1 MNKLIELTIT
11 FPESETQTMIL
22 EKGSEAYKQMID
34 YAEINEGVTSEK
46 PHVMKLDIEFIPTW
60 KFNFKDLPIKI
71 NSRNVLITGSAEGYS
86 ANMQNNQHDK
96 GEINLTF
103 RDIEGIERVN
113 IESFITEDMQEIGIE
128 DIQFDQS
135 NFSDWDEVGM
145 QLQVEEKLKELLA

>member
-1 MNKLIELTIT
+1 MNI
-11 FPESETQTMIL
+11 
-22 EKGSEAYKQMID
+22 
-34 YAEINEGVTSEK
+34 
-46 PHVMKLDIEFIPTW
+46 DIEFIPTW

-113 IESFITEDMQEIGIE
+113 IESFITKDMQEIGIQ

>member
-1 MNKLIELTIT
+1 MNI
-11 FPESETQTMIL
+11 
-22 EKGSEAYKQMID
+22 
-34 YAEINEGVTSEK
+34 
-46 PHVMKLDIEFIPTW
+46 DIEFIPTW
-60 KFNFKDLPIKI
+60 NFNFKDLPIKI
-71 NSRNVLITGSAEGYS
+71 NSRNVLITGTAHGYS
-86 ANMQNNQHDK
+86 ANMQNNHHEK

-113 IESFITEDMQEIGIE
+113 IESFITEDIREIGIE

>member
-1 MNKLIELTIT
+1 MNI
-11 FPESETQTMIL
+11 
-22 EKGSEAYKQMID
+22 
-34 YAEINEGVTSEK
+34 
-46 PHVMKLDIEFIPTW
+46 DIEFIPTW

-113 IESFITEDMQEIGIE
+113 IESFITEDMQKIGIE

>member
-1 MNKLIELTIT
+1 MNI
-11 FPESETQTMIL
+11 
-22 EKGSEAYKQMID
+22 
-34 YAEINEGVTSEK
+34 
-46 PHVMKLDIEFIPTW
+46 DIEFIPTW

>member
-1 MNKLIELTIT
+1 MFI
-11 FPESETQTMIL
+11 
-22 EKGSEAYKQMID
+22 
-34 YAEINEGVTSEK
+34 
-46 PHVMKLDIEFIPTW
+46 DIEFIPTW

-113 IESFITEDMQEIGIE
+113 IESFITEDMQKIGIE

>member
-1 MNKLIELTIT
+1 MNI
-11 FPESETQTMIL
+11 
-22 EKGSEAYKQMID
+22 
-34 YAEINEGVTSEK
+34 
-46 PHVMKLDIEFIPTW
+46 DIEFIPTW

-103 RDIEGIERVN
+103 RDIEGIRKVI

-145 QLQVEEKLKELLA
+145 QLQVEEKLKQLLA

>member
-1 MNKLIELTIT
+1 MNI
-11 FPESETQTMIL
+11 
-22 EKGSEAYKQMID
+22 
-34 YAEINEGVTSEK
+34 
-46 PHVMKLDIEFIPTW
+46 DIEFIPTW

-71 NSRNVLITGSAEGYS
+71 NSRNVLITGTAHGYS

-103 RDIEGIERVN
+103 RDIEGIEKVN

-145 QLQVEEKLKELLA
+145 QLQVQEKLKELLA

>member
-1 MNKLIELTIT
+1 MYGNHHE
-11 FPESETQTMIL
+11 
-22 EKGSEAYKQMID
+22 
-34 YAEINEGVTSEK
+34 
-46 PHVMKLDIEFIPTW
+46 
-60 KFNFKDLPIKI
+60 
-71 NSRNVLITGSAEGYS
+71 
-86 ANMQNNQHDK
+86 K

-113 IESFITEDMQEIGIE
+113 IESFITEDMQEIGIQ

>member
-1 MNKLIELTIT
+1 MNII
-11 FPESETQTMIL
+11 
-22 EKGSEAYKQMID
+22 
-34 YAEINEGVTSEK
+34 
-46 PHVMKLDIEFIPTW
+46 IEFIPNW

-86 ANMQNNQHDK
+86 ANMQNNHHDK

-103 RDIEGIERVN
+103 RDIEDIERVN
-113 IESFITEDMQEIGIE
+113 IKSFITEDMQEIGIE
-128 DIQFDQS
+128 GIQFDQS

>member
-1 MNKLIELTIT
+1 MNI
-11 FPESETQTMIL
+11 
-22 EKGSEAYKQMID
+22 
-34 YAEINEGVTSEK
+34 
-46 PHVMKLDIEFIPTW
+46 DIEFIPTW

-71 NSRNVLITGSAEGYS
+71 NSRNLLITGTAHGYS

>member
-1 MNKLIELTIT
+1 MNI
-11 FPESETQTMIL
+11 
-22 EKGSEAYKQMID
+22 
-34 YAEINEGVTSEK
+34 
-46 PHVMKLDIEFIPTW
+46 DIEFIPTW

-71 NSRNVLITGSAEGYS
+71 NSRNVLITGTAHGYS
-86 ANMQNNQHDK
+86 ANMQNIQHDK

-113 IESFITEDMQEIGIE
+113 IESFITEDMREIGIE

>member
-1 MNKLIELTIT
+1 MNVE
-11 FPESETQTMIL
+11 
-22 EKGSEAYKQMID
+22 
-34 YAEINEGVTSEK
+34 
-46 PHVMKLDIEFIPTW
+46 IEFIPTW

>member
-1 MNKLIELTIT
+1 MNII
-11 FPESETQTMIL
+11 
-22 EKGSEAYKQMID
+22 
-34 YAEINEGVTSEK
+34 
-46 PHVMKLDIEFIPTW
+46 IEFTPTW

-71 NSRNVLITGSAEGYS
+71 NSRNVLITGTAHGYS
-86 ANMQNNQHDK
+86 ANMYGNHHEK

-103 RDIEGIERVN
+103 RDIEGIERVK

>member
-1 MNKLIELTIT
+1 MNI
-11 FPESETQTMIL
+11 
-22 EKGSEAYKQMID
+22 
-34 YAEINEGVTSEK
+34 
-46 PHVMKLDIEFIPTW
+46 DIEFIPTW
-60 KFNFKDLPIKI
+60 KFNFRDLPIKI
-71 NSRNVLITGSAEGYS
+71 NSRNVLLTGSAEGYS

>member
-1 MNKLIELTIT
+1 MNI
-11 FPESETQTMIL
+11 
-22 EKGSEAYKQMID
+22 
-34 YAEINEGVTSEK
+34 
-46 PHVMKLDIEFIPTW
+46 DIEFIPTW

-86 ANMQNNQHDK
+86 ANMQNNHHDK

-113 IESFITEDMQEIGIE
+113 IESFITEDMREIGIE
-128 DIQFDQS
+128 GIQFDQS

>member
-1 MNKLIELTIT
+1 MNI
-11 FPESETQTMIL
+11 
-22 EKGSEAYKQMID
+22 
-34 YAEINEGVTSEK
+34 
-46 PHVMKLDIEFIPTW
+46 DIEFIPTW

-86 ANMQNNQHDK
+86 ANMQNNHHDK

-113 IESFITEDMQEIGIE
+113 IKSFITEDMQEIGIE
-128 DIQFDQS
+128 GIQFDQS

>member
-1 MNKLIELTIT
+1 MNI
-11 FPESETQTMIL
+11 
-22 EKGSEAYKQMID
+22 
-34 YAEINEGVTSEK
+34 
-46 PHVMKLDIEFIPTW
+46 DIEFIPTW

-71 NSRNVLITGSAEGYS
+71 NSRNVLITGTAEGYS

-113 IESFITEDMQEIGIE
+113 IESFITEDMREIGIE

>member
-1 MNKLIELTIT
+1 MNI
-11 FPESETQTMIL
+11 
-22 EKGSEAYKQMID
+22 
-34 YAEINEGVTSEK
+34 
-46 PHVMKLDIEFIPTW
+46 DIEFIPTW

-135 NFSDWDEVGM
+135 NFSDWDEIGM

>member
-1 MNKLIELTIT
+1 MNI
-11 FPESETQTMIL
+11 
-22 EKGSEAYKQMID
+22 
-34 YAEINEGVTSEK
+34 
-46 PHVMKLDIEFIPTW
+46 DIEFIPTW

-71 NSRNVLITGSAEGYS
+71 NSRNVLITGTAHGYS
-86 ANMQNNQHDK
+86 ANMYNNQHDK

-113 IESFITEDMQEIGIE
+113 IKSFITEDMQEIGIE
-128 DIQFDQS
+128 GIRFNQS

>member
-1 MNKLIELTIT
+1 MNI
-11 FPESETQTMIL
+11 
-22 EKGSEAYKQMID
+22 
-34 YAEINEGVTSEK
+34 
-46 PHVMKLDIEFIPTW
+46 DIEFIPTW

-71 NSRNVLITGSAEGYS
+71 NSRNVLITGTAHGYS
-86 ANMQNNQHDK
+86 ANMYNNQHDK

-113 IESFITEDMQEIGIE
+113 IESFITEDMREIGIE

>member
-1 MNKLIELTIT
+1 MNI
-11 FPESETQTMIL
+11 
-22 EKGSEAYKQMID
+22 
-34 YAEINEGVTSEK
+34 
-46 PHVMKLDIEFIPTW
+46 DIEFIPTW

-71 NSRNVLITGSAEGYS
+71 NSRNVLLTGSAEGYS

>member
-1 MNKLIELTIT
+1 MNI
-11 FPESETQTMIL
+11 
-22 EKGSEAYKQMID
+22 
-34 YAEINEGVTSEK
+34 
-46 PHVMKLDIEFIPTW
+46 DIEFIPTW

-113 IESFITEDMQEIGIE
+113 IESFITEDMQEIGIQ

>member
-1 MNKLIELTIT
+1 MNI
-11 FPESETQTMIL
+11 
-22 EKGSEAYKQMID
+22 
-34 YAEINEGVTSEK
+34 
-46 PHVMKLDIEFIPTW
+46 DIEFIPTW

-103 RDIEGIERVN
+103 RDIEIERVN
-113 IESFITEDMQEIGIE
+113 IESFITEDMQEIGIQ

>member
-1 MNKLIELTIT
+1 MNIE
-11 FPESETQTMIL
+11 
-22 EKGSEAYKQMID
+22 
-34 YAEINEGVTSEK
+34 
-46 PHVMKLDIEFIPTW
+46 IEFIPTW
-60 KFNFKDLPIKI
+60 KFNFKDLQIKI
-71 NSRNVLITGSAEGYS
+71 NSRIVLITGTAHGYS

-96 GEINLTF
+96 GEVNLTF

>member
-1 MNKLIELTIT
+1 MNI
-11 FPESETQTMIL
+11 
-22 EKGSEAYKQMID
+22 
-34 YAEINEGVTSEK
+34 
-46 PHVMKLDIEFIPTW
+46 DIEFIPTW

-71 NSRNVLITGSAEGYS
+71 NSRNVLLTGSAEGYS

-96 GEINLTF
+96 GEINLTL
-103 RDIEGIERVN
+103 RDIEGINRLN

>member
-1 MNKLIELTIT
+1 MNI
-11 FPESETQTMIL
+11 
-22 EKGSEAYKQMID
+22 
-34 YAEINEGVTSEK
+34 
-46 PHVMKLDIEFIPTW
+46 DIEFIPTW

-71 NSRNVLITGSAEGYS
+71 NSRNVLITGTAHGYS
-86 ANMQNNQHDK
+86 ANMQNNHHEK

-113 IESFITEDMQEIGIE
+113 IKSFITEDMQEIGIE
-128 DIQFDQS
+128 GIRFNQS

>member
-1 MNKLIELTIT
+1 MNI
-11 FPESETQTMIL
+11 
-22 EKGSEAYKQMID
+22 
-34 YAEINEGVTSEK
+34 
-46 PHVMKLDIEFIPTW
+46 DIEFIPTW

-71 NSRNVLITGSAEGYS
+71 NSRNVLITGSAHGYS
-86 ANMQNNQHDK
+86 ANMYNNQHDK
-96 GEINLTF
+96 SKISLSL
-103 RDIEGIERVN
+103 RDIEGINRVK

>member
-1 MNKLIELTIT
+1 MNI
-11 FPESETQTMIL
+11 
-22 EKGSEAYKQMID
+22 
-34 YAEINEGVTSEK
+34 
-46 PHVMKLDIEFIPTW
+46 DIEFIPTW

-71 NSRNVLITGSAEGYS
+71 NSRNVLITGTAHGYS
-86 ANMQNNQHDK
+86 ANMYNNQHDK

-113 IESFITEDMQEIGIE
+113 IKSFITEDMQEIGIE
-128 DIQFDQS
+128 GIRFDQS

>member
-1 MNKLIELTIT
+1 MNI
-11 FPESETQTMIL
+11 
-22 EKGSEAYKQMID
+22 
-34 YAEINEGVTSEK
+34 
-46 PHVMKLDIEFIPTW
+46 DIEFIPTW

-71 NSRNVLITGSAEGYS
+71 NSRNVLITGTAHGYS
-86 ANMQNNQHDK
+86 ANMYNNQHDK
-96 GEINLTF
+96 AKINLTF

-128 DIQFDQS
+128 GIQFDQS